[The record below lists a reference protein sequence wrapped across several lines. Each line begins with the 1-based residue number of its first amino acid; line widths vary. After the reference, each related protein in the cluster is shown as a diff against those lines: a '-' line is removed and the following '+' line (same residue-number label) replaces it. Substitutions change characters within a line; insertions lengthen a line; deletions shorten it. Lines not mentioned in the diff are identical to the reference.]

1 VRASDRLRVSDV
13 QDLMTPSVSVIS
25 STHDDAVAR
34 LDEVRRPTEMIAKC
48 RTD

>member
-1 VRASDRLRVSDV
+1 
-13 QDLMTPSVSVIS
+13 VIS